1 MFKENY
7 KKANDS
13 IPVNEDLLNKLLC
26 EAEKPMRVIK
36 FKRIYKYGTA
46 AAAALLLVFA
56 AVSFP
61 QLVGEKNSS
70 KEPKAQLAV
79 STQEDTLDNSEEETD
94 KASVTNAKSKEEIK
108 NDISSNS
115 SEKISDEQIISN
127 AKEEKTSDL
136 SEDSEDIS
144 LFSLSGGTGGIM
156 RASESISE
164 DISYEEIDIFEY
176 LGVFGFDLSRLALPE
191 GVSLTDDK
199 IFAARDNDE
208 NIIFSNCVVSFSGDE
223 KSLSISVTQDKAY
236 VKNMLKIYK
245 NGIENHEDGG
255 ITVYVLCDSG
265 AYIADCQNFSVNE
278 AEALAS
284 SLK

>member
-13 IPVNEDLLNKLLC
+13 LPVNEDLLNKLLC
-26 EAEKPMRVIK
+26 EAEKPVRVIK

-46 AAAALLLVFA
+46 FAAALVLVFA
-56 AVSFP
+56 AVLFP
-61 QLVGEKNSS
+61 QLIGKKNSEE
-70 KEPKAQLAV
+70 KQKAQLAV
-79 STQEDTLDNSEEETD
+79 STQNDTLYNSAEETE
-94 KASVTNAKSKEEIK
+94 KASAPNAESKEEIK
-108 NDISSNS
+108 NDLSSNS
-115 SEKISDEQIISN
+115 LKKISKEQLISN
-127 AKEEKTSDL
+127 AKEETSDL
-136 SEDSEDIS
+136 SEDSENIS
-144 LFSLSGGTGGIM
+144 LFALSGGSGGVM
-156 RASESISE
+156 RIAESISE
-164 DISYEEIDIFEY
+164 DIAYEEIDIFEY

-191 GVSLTDDK
+191 GISRTDDK
-199 IFAARDNDE
+199 IFAARDEDG

-223 KSLSISVTQDKAY
+223 KNLSISVTQDKAY
-236 VKNMLKIYK
+236 AENMLKIYK

>member
-26 EAEKPMRVIK
+26 EAEKPVRVIK

-46 AAAALLLVFA
+46 FAAALVLVFA

-61 QLVGEKNSS
+61 QLIGKKNSEE
-70 KEPKAQLAV
+70 KQKAQLAV
-79 STQEDTLDNSEEETD
+79 STQNDTLDNSAEETE
-94 KASVTNAKSKEEIK
+94 KASATNAESKEEIK
-108 NDISSNS
+108 NDLSSNS
-115 SEKISDEQIISN
+115 LKKISKEQLISN
-127 AKEEKTSDL
+127 DEEEKTSDL
-136 SEDSEDIS
+136 SEDSENIS
-144 LFSLSGGTGGIM
+144 LFALSGGSGGVM
-156 RASESISE
+156 RTVESISE
-164 DISYEEIDIFEY
+164 DIAYEEIDIFEY

-191 GVSLTDDK
+191 GISRTDDK
-199 IFAARDNDE
+199 IFAARDEDGNL
-208 NIIFSNCVVSFSGDE
+208 IFSNCVVSFSGDE
-223 KSLSISVTQDKAY
+223 KNLSISVSQDKAY
-236 VKNMLKIYK
+236 AENMLKIYK